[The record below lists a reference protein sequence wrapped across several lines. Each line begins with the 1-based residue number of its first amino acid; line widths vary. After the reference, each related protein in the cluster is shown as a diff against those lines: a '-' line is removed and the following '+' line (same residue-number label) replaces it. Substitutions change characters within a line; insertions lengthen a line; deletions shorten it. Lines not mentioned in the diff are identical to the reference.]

1 MLWNKNISEQPI
13 DFQIKESS
21 NTFLQLPHLCYHG
34 YFWGGNRLKIAPK
47 IVHNK
52 KKKKKK
58 TFRELC
64 ILYIYCKEPPRVP
77 GKLALPVWRYYSHLC
92 YVNY

>member
-52 KKKKKK
+52 KKKNLSWAVHFVHLLQGA
-58 TFRELC
+58 TTGAGETGFAC
-64 ILYIYCKEPPRVP
+64 
-77 GKLALPVWRYYSHLC
+77 LAVLFSPLLR
-92 YVNY
+92 